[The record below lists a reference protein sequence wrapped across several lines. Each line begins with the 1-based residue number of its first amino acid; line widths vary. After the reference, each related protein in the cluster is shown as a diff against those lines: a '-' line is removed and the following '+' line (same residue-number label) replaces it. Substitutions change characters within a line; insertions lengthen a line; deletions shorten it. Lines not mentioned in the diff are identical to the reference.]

1 MDDAGQAVEP
11 VGGRLQRDA
20 DLPRVDGDADAPG
33 RRLGR
38 AHDAAGVERDLD
50 AAVAAARQQVA
61 AGEGRH
67 EGVGRMGD
75 ELRRG
80 PLLAQAPVDDHP
92 DPVGQRGGVAEVV
105 GDDER
110 RQRQGAEDVLQLAA
124 HDRARVRVERRQ
136 RLVEQQ
142 DLRVARQ
149 RARDRD
155 ALALA
160 ARQRARALAGEM
172 ADAQA
177 LEQRADVRVARAA
190 EGDVGAHGHVREERV
205 LLEDE
210 AHRAALGRQVDLR
223 GGVEPRALAERDA
236 PAIGAPQPGDGPQ
249 DGRLARARG
258 PDERDRLGADAQAE
272 AELERAKGDGEVEL
286 ERLHEESIL

>member
-1 MDDAGQAVEP
+1 MDGAGQAVEP
-11 VGGRLQRDA
+11 VGGRLQRHPH
-20 DLPRVDGDADAPG
+20 LPRVDGDADAAG

-38 AHDAAGVERDLD
+38 AHDAARVERDLE

-67 EGVGRMGD
+67 EGVGRVGD

-80 PLLAQAPVDDHP
+80 PLLAQAPVHDHP
-92 DPVGQRGGVAEVV
+92 DPVGQRGRVAEVV

-110 RQRQGAEDVLQLAA
+110 GQRQSAEDVLKLAA

-142 DLRVARQ
+142 DLRIARQ
-149 RARDRD
+149 GARDGH

-160 ARQRARALAGEM
+160 ARQRPGALAREM

-177 LEQRADVRVARAA
+177 LQERADVRVARAA
-190 EGDVGAHGHVREERV
+190 EGDVGAHRHVREQGV

-223 GGVEPRALAERDA
+223 GGVEPRTLAQRDA
-236 PAIGAPQPGDGPQ
+236 PAVGAAQ
-249 DGRLARARG
+249 A
-258 PDERDRLGADAQAE
+258 RDRA
-272 AELERAKGDGEVEL
+272 
-286 ERLHEESIL
+286 